1 MKKKLRIYLG
11 DLTYDTVGLST
22 EVFPLNIGYIASF
35 CKQIFGD
42 KVEISLFKYIEKL
55 ETAIENNPPDILGL
69 SNYAWNNRIGLEMF
83 KIAKEKNSNIITVWG
98 GPNFPRDIISQEKFM
113 KKHTNVDF
121 YVPVDGETGF
131 SNIVEKCLESEELI
145 FENVLSSPIDGCL
158 SRDKNNKLQYSNPV
172 IRIKDLD
179 EIQSPYTSGILD
191 EFFDDKLSPMI
202 QTNRGCPFSC
212 TFCTDGSDLVKQVNK
227 FSIKRIEDELE
238 YISKKVPKN
247 IRSMTISDLNFGM
260 YARDLEICNAI
271 AKCQKKYDY
280 PKIIQTTTGKNQ
292 KEKIIKAVKQL
303 NGALRLMMSVQ
314 SMDEQVLDNIKRSN
328 ISVDHILDLAPEIE
342 KEGLSTTAEVI
353 LGLPGETYESHI
365 KTLKVLVKANI
376 NYVRAY
382 TLMLIDGSEMNTP
395 EQRKKWGFQTK
406 FRILPKDF
414 VKLKNK
420 KIVIETEEVVI
431 ATNTLSFEE
440 YVELRLLAFIMFV
453 TNIGLVFDPL
463 TYFLKE
469 KNIDVFDLFYLCLKQ
484 KDSAPNEIIEI
495 FDKFKKST
503 TEELWDSPE
512 DIQNHFQSEENYQKL
527 LNGEEG
533 INVLQHY
540 QAMVIFD
547 NMNKWREFTLKI
559 AESLLIKNN
568 KFSLDIQNQFT
579 DVANYCRG
587 LSFDPVDRNRMTKIP
602 EFTFNHNITEWLKS
616 NENLEKFKEYTF
628 KIKFSFS
635 EKQFNLVEDALNL
648 CGDTMVGKSRIFRW
662 IQPDNI
668 WRIPIT
674 YK

>member
-1 MKKKLRIYLG
+1 MEKKLRIYLG

-22 EVFPLNIGYIASF
+22 EVFPLNIGYIASY
-35 CKQIFGD
+35 CKQTFGD

-55 ETAIENNPPDILGL
+55 ETTIENNPPDILGL
-69 SNYAWNNRIGLEMF
+69 SNYAWCHRIGLEMF
-83 KIAKEKNSNIITVWG
+83 RIVKEKNSNIITVWG

-113 KKHTNVDF
+113 QKHTNVDF
-121 YVPVDGETGF
+121 YVPIDGETGF
-131 SNIVEKCLESEELI
+131 SNIVEKCLESKELI
-145 FENVLSSPIDGCL
+145 FENILSSPIDGCL

-172 IRIKDLD
+172 IRIKDLE
-179 EIQSPYTSGILD
+179 EIPSPYTSGILD
-191 EFFDDKLSPMI
+191 EFFDGRLSPMI

-212 TFCTDGSDLVKQVNK
+212 TFCTDGSDLVNQVNK
-227 FSIKRIEDELE
+227 FSIKRIEDDLE

-260 YARDLEICNAI
+260 YARDLEICEVI
-271 AKCQKKYDY
+271 AKFQNKYDY

-292 KEKIIKAVKQL
+292 KDKIIKSVKQL

-314 SMDEQVLDNIKRSN
+314 SMDEQVLENIKRSN

-342 KEGLSTTAEVI
+342 KQGLSTTAEVI

-365 KTLKVLVKANI
+365 KTLKDLVRANI

-395 EQRKKWGFQTK
+395 EQREKWGFQTK

-420 KIVIETEEVVI
+420 KIILETEEVVI
-431 ATNTLSFEE
+431 ATNTLSFDE

-453 TNIGLVFDPL
+453 TNIGLVFDSL
-463 TYFLKE
+463 FRFLKE
-469 KNIDVFDLFYLCLKQ
+469 KKIDVFDLFYECLKQ
-484 KDSAPNEIIEI
+484 KKSAPNEIINV

-503 TEELWDSPE
+503 TDELWDSPE
-512 DIQNHFQSEENYQKL
+512 DIQNYFQSEENYQKL

-540 QAMVIFD
+540 QAMIIFD
-547 NMNKWREFTLKI
+547 NMNKWTEFTLKI
-559 AESLLIKNN
+559 VESLLIKNN
-568 KFSLDIQNQFT
+568 KFSLDIQNEFT
-579 DVANYCRG
+579 DICNYCRG
-587 LSFDPVDRNRMTKIP
+587 LSFDPLNRNRMIEVP
-602 EFTFNHNITEWLKS
+602 EFNFNHNVKKWLESKDD
-616 NENLEKFKEYTF
+616 LEKFKEHTV

-648 CGDTMVGKSRIFRW
+648 CGDTMIGKSRIFRW

-668 WRIPIT
+668 WRIPIS
-674 YK
+674 

>member
-1 MKKKLRIYLG
+1 MEKKLRIYLG

-22 EVFPLNIGYIASF
+22 EVFPLNIGYIASY
-35 CKQIFGD
+35 CKQTFGD

-69 SNYAWNNRIGLEMF
+69 SNYAWCHRIGLEMF
-83 KIAKEKNSNIITVWG
+83 RIVKEKNSNIITVWG

-113 KKHTNVDF
+113 QKHTNVNF
-121 YVPVDGETGF
+121 YVPIDGETGF
-131 SNIVEKCLESEELI
+131 SNIVERCLESKELI
-145 FENVLSSPIDGCL
+145 LDNILSSPVDGCL

-191 EFFDDKLSPMI
+191 EFFDGKLSPMI

-227 FSIKRIEDELE
+227 FSIKRVENELE

-260 YARDLEICNAI
+260 YARDLEICEVI
-271 AKCQKKYDY
+271 AKFQNKYDY

-292 KEKIIKAVKQL
+292 KDKIIKSVKQL

-314 SMDEQVLDNIKRSN
+314 SMDEQVLENIRREN
-328 ISVDHILDLAPEIE
+328 ISVDHMLDLAPEIE
-342 KEGLSTTAEVI
+342 KQGLSTTAEVI

-365 KTLKVLVKANI
+365 KTLKDLVRANI

-420 KIVIETEEVVI
+420 KTIIETEEVVI

-463 TYFLKE
+463 TSFLKE
-469 KNIDVFDLFYLCLKQ
+469 KKIDVFDLFYECLKQ
-484 KDSAPNEIIEI
+484 KNSAPNEIIEV
-495 FDKFKKST
+495 FNKFKKST
-503 TEELWDSPE
+503 IEELWDSPE
-512 DIQNHFQSEENYQKL
+512 DIQNSFQSDENYQKL

-547 NMNKWREFTLKI
+547 NMDKWTEFTLKI
-559 AESLLIKNN
+559 TESILIKNN
-568 KFSLDIQNQFT
+568 KFSLDIQNEFN
-579 DVANYCRG
+579 DIANYCRG
-587 LSFDPVDRNRMTKIP
+587 LSFDPLNRNRMTKIP
-602 EFTFNHNITEWLKS
+602 EFTFNHNIKKWLESK
-616 NENLEKFKEYTF
+616 EDLEKFKEHAV

-635 EKQFNLVEDALNL
+635 EKQFNLVEDALNS
-648 CGDTMVGKSRIFRW
+648 CGDTMIGKSRIFRW

-668 WRIPIT
+668 WRTPIF
-674 YK
+674 

>member
-1 MKKKLRIYLG
+1 VERKLRIYLG

-22 EVFPLNIGYIASF
+22 EVFPLNIGYIASY
-35 CKQIFGD
+35 CKQNFGD

-69 SNYAWNNRIGLEMF
+69 SNYAWCHRIGLEMF
-83 KIAKEKNSNIITVWG
+83 RIAKEKNPRIITVWG
-98 GPNFPRDIISQEKFM
+98 GPNFPRDIVSQEKFM
-113 KKHTNVDF
+113 QKHTNVNF
-121 YVPVDGETGF
+121 YVPIDGETGF
-131 SNIVEKCLESEELI
+131 SNIVERCLESKELI
-145 FENVLSSPIDGCL
+145 LDNILSSPVDGCL

-191 EFFDDKLSPMI
+191 EFFDGKLSPMI

-227 FSIKRIEDELE
+227 FSIKRVENELE

-260 YARDLEICNAI
+260 YARDLEICDVI
-271 AKCQKKYDY
+271 SKVQTKYDY

-292 KEKIIKAVKQL
+292 KDKIIKSVKQL

-314 SMDEQVLDNIKRSN
+314 SMDEQVLENIRREN
-328 ISVDHILDLAPEIE
+328 ISVDHMLDLAPEIE
-342 KEGLSTTAEVI
+342 KQGLSTTAEVI

-365 KTLKVLVKANI
+365 KTLKDLVRANI

-420 KIVIETEEVVI
+420 KTIIETEEVVI

-440 YVELRLLAFIMFV
+440 YVELRLLAFIMFI

-463 TYFLKE
+463 FNFLKE
-469 KNIDVFDLFYLCLKQ
+469 KNIDVFDLFYECLKQ

-495 FDKFKKST
+495 FEKFKKST
-503 TEELWDSPE
+503 TEELWDSSE
-512 DIQNHFQSEENYQKL
+512 DIQNNFQSEENYQKL

-547 NMNKWREFTLKI
+547 NMNKWTEFTLKI
-559 AESLLIKNN
+559 SKSVLIKNN
-568 KFSLDIQNQFT
+568 KFSLDIQNQFK

-587 LSFDPVDRNRMTKIP
+587 LSFDPVNRNRKNKIP
-602 EFTFNHNITEWLKS
+602 EFTFDYNITKWLKS
-616 NENLEKFKEYTF
+616 KENLEKFKEYTF

-635 EKQFNLVEDALNL
+635 EKQFKLVEDALNL

-668 WRIPIT
+668 WRIPMF
-674 YK
+674 